1 MQIIDTH
8 CDALLK
14 LQVAKRNELF
24 RGKPVNYLDAEELDT
39 NFQRLQQG
47 GVKVQFFAVFVH
59 PELPDNEKWQHAL
72 EQVDLFYSEVLGQPL
87 MKHIRNWED
96 IDTLSPG
103 EIGAVLALEGAD
115 AFGND
120 LAKLRHLYRLGVLS
134 LGLTWNFANLCADG
148 VGEPRGG
155 GLTLLGK
162 QVVRLNNDYRV
173 FTDVSHLSLAG
184 FWEVMELA
192 EYPIASHSNARKLCN
207 HPRNLD
213 DGQIE
218 AMFSRNGLIDVVFCP
233 EFINPGSQ
241 QAAIGDLLRH
251 IDHLCTLG
259 GERHIGL
266 GSDFD
271 GISDHVTRLENASA
285 YPNLIEALQ
294 KHYSET
300 QVEGFAFRNFL
311 AHRPGIG
318 QASRKT

>member
-24 RGKPVNYLDAEELDT
+24 RGKPVRFFDAQELDT
-39 NFQRLQQG
+39 NFLRLQQG

-72 EQVDLFYSEVLGQPL
+72 EQVDLFYSEVLAQPL
-87 MKHIRNWED
+87 IKHIRSWED
-96 IDTLSPG
+96 IDTLGPG
-103 EIGAVLALEGAD
+103 ETGAVLALEGAD

-148 VGEPRGG
+148 AGEPRGG

-162 QVVRLNNDYRV
+162 QVVQLNNDHRV
-173 FTDVSHLSLAG
+173 FTDVSHLSVDG
-184 FWEVMELA
+184 FWDVMELA
-192 EYPIASHSNARKLCN
+192 EYPIASHSNARELCD

-213 DGQIE
+213 DAQIE

-241 QAAIGDLLRH
+241 QATIEDLLRH
-251 IDHLCTLG
+251 IDHLCALG

-271 GISDHVTRLENASA
+271 GIFDHVARLENAAA

-294 KHYSET
+294 KRYSET

-311 AHRPGIG
+311 RHRPGIG
-318 QASRKT
+318 EASRTI

>member
-24 RGKPVNYLDAEELDT
+24 RGKPVHYYDAEELDT
-39 NFQRLQQG
+39 NFLRLQQG

-59 PELPDNEKWQHAL
+59 PELPDDEKWQHAL
-72 EQVDLFYSEVLGQPL
+72 EQVDLFYNEVLGQPL
-87 MKHIRNWED
+87 MKHIRHWED
-96 IDTLSPG
+96 IDALRPD

-120 LAKLRHLYRLGVLS
+120 LVKLRHLYRLGVLS

-162 QVVRLNNDYRV
+162 QVVQLNNQHSV
-173 FTDVSHLSLAG
+173 FTDVSHLSPAG
-184 FWEVMELA
+184 FWDVMELA
-192 EYPIASHSNARKLCN
+192 DYPIASHSNARELCD
-207 HPRNLD
+207 HPRNLED
-213 DGQIE
+213 RQIE
-218 AMFSRNGLIDVVFCP
+218 AMFSRNGLIDIVFCP

-241 QAAIGDLLRH
+241 QATIDDLLRH

-271 GISDHVTRLENASA
+271 GIFAHVDQLGNASA

-294 KHYSET
+294 KRYSEA

-311 AHRPGIG
+311 AHRPGIAQEG
-318 QASRKT
+318 RTI

>member
-24 RGKPVNYLDAEELDT
+24 RGKPVHYYDAEELDT
-39 NFQRLQQG
+39 NFLRLQQG

-59 PELPDNEKWQHAL
+59 PELPDDEKWQHAL
-72 EQVDLFYSEVLGQPL
+72 EQVDLFYNEVLGQPL
-87 MKHIRNWED
+87 MKHIRHWED
-96 IDTLSPG
+96 IDALRPD

-120 LAKLRHLYRLGVLS
+120 LVKLRHLYRLGVLS

-162 QVVRLNNDYRV
+162 QVVQLNNQHRV
-173 FTDVSHLSLAG
+173 FTDVSHLSPAG
-184 FWEVMELA
+184 FWDVMELA
-192 EYPIASHSNARKLCN
+192 DYPIASHSNARELCD
-207 HPRNLD
+207 HPRNLED
-213 DGQIE
+213 RQIE
-218 AMFSRNGLIDVVFCP
+218 AMFSRNGLIDIVFCP

-241 QAAIGDLLRH
+241 QATIDDLLRH

-271 GISDHVTRLENASA
+271 GIFAHVDQLGNASA

-294 KHYSET
+294 KRYSEA

-311 AHRPGIG
+311 AHRPGIAQEG
-318 QASRKT
+318 RTI

>member
-1 MQIIDTH
+1 MHIVDTH

-14 LQVAKRNELF
+14 LQAAKRNELF
-24 RGKPVNYLDAEELDT
+24 QGQPLRFLDGEELDT
-39 NFQRLQQG
+39 NFLRLQQG

-59 PELPDNEKWQHAL
+59 PELPDNEKWQHCL
-72 EQVDLFYSEVLGQPL
+72 EQIDLFYSEVLRQPL
-87 MKHIRNWED
+87 MKHIRNWAD
-96 IDTLSPG
+96 IDRLGPG

-120 LAKLRHLYRLGVLS
+120 LVKLRHLYRLGVLS

-162 QVVRLNNDYRV
+162 QVVQLNNEHRV
-173 FTDVSHLSLAG
+173 FTDVSHLSRAG

-192 EYPIASHSNARKLCN
+192 DYPMASHSNARKLCE

-218 AMFSRNGLIDVVFCP
+218 AMFSRNGLIDAVFCP
-233 EFINPGSQ
+233 KFINPASQ
-241 QAAIGDLLRH
+241 QATIEDLLRH
-251 IDHLCTLG
+251 IDHLCALG

-271 GISDHVTRLENASA
+271 GISAHVTGLEDASA

-294 KHYSET
+294 KRYSET

-311 AHRPGIG
+311 SHRPGIG
-318 QASRKT
+318 TNHSKT

>member
-1 MQIIDTH
+1 MHIIDTH

-24 RGKPVNYLDAEELDT
+24 SGKPLRFLDGAELDT
-39 NFQRLQQG
+39 NFLRLQQG
-47 GVKVQFFAVFVH
+47 GVRVQFFAVFVH
-59 PELPDNEKWQHAL
+59 PELPDNEKWQHCL
-72 EQVDLFYSEVLGQPL
+72 EQVDVFYSEVIGQPL
-87 MKHIRNWED
+87 VKHIRNWED
-96 IDTLSPG
+96 IDTLGPD
-103 EIGAVLALEGAD
+103 EIGAVLTLEGAD

-120 LAKLRHLYRLGVLS
+120 LVKLRQLYRLGVLS

-155 GLTLLGK
+155 GLTMLGK
-162 QVVRLNNDYRV
+162 QVVELNNEHQV
-173 FTDVSHLSLAG
+173 FTDVSHLSRAA

-192 EYPIASHSNARKLCN
+192 DYPIASHSNARKLCD

-213 DGQIE
+213 DEQIE
-218 AMFSRNGLIDVVFCP
+218 AMFLRNGLIDVVFCP
-233 EFINPGSQ
+233 EFINPASQ
-241 QAAIGDLLRH
+241 QATIEDLLRH
-251 IDHLCTLG
+251 IDHLCGLG

-271 GISDHVTRLENASA
+271 GISAHVTGLEDASA

-294 KHYSET
+294 KRYSEA

-311 AHRPGIG
+311 AHRPGMG
-318 QASRKT
+318 TTYSKT